1 MNATKN
7 HNLGMLYFLV
17 VLAIILTGFYALKH
31 FIPDSGNG
39 LSAAKIGDLKLT
51 AQLLW
56 FAIGF
61 FFLFRFVPSTIRWN
75 AYFWGGILIIIAAL
89 IVMMNSVPEL
99 KFINFTGLSLNPI
112 EGCVIIFIGVFFM
125 FKGYLAY
132 E

>member
-1 MNATKN
+1 MENTKKSISGIVYS
-7 HNLGMLYFLV
+7 LIALAVTLV
-17 VLAIILTGFYALKH
+17 GFYLLEHFMPDLK
-31 FIPDSGNG
+31 DGLAGNM
-39 LSAAKIGDLKLT
+39 SDPKLT